1 MVKVFLNDQ
10 SDEYPEYDKKQK
22 KVAIKQEEE
31 NRDYL
36 DIWKINP
43 SFKDVHIKYSI
54 GKTIFVITITLAI
67 ILSMYVMTHLLLFSV
82 GVGIM
87 FCVGFTIV
95 FHDEFYFLRYFF
107 RFLTRGKTML
117 NPFEDFAFWYTKE
130 DLSTLYMSNRK
141 DAVHIVLRIYQIK
154 VIAENVEPAIKQ
166 FVKALSLSNGRIS
179 YSYQIVQKPI
189 TILSTTKPDRDHTL
203 KSLHSR
209 GATIY
214 FSVYTRQKGHLTNRV
229 INKLQYTISQY
240 SNNLKS
246 SIVSNFHHFQAVLLS
261 GSTLMNAVRTF
272 YLKDRTPIFEST
284 IDKKGALH
292 SNNSHMIWKFLAC
305 IGLLLYF
312 DYFFFH
318 LRFHFFYILAINA
331 GFIFIFIVLWWRSLI
346 YQVSKSKLIKADNII
361 VAKPFD
367 GLRFYHIRKCPYSLF
382 MHIDNHLLIGTKM
395 VNLKY
400 VRRRP
405 FCLLGKFIES
415 LNNHKINFS
424 YTLKNRPIS
433 FYEFYENGRRHLR
446 ETPHTVQYKL
456 SPSDYA
462 VFNIQNRD
470 DENRWLRARSGM
482 WYTMLTMGVHSY
494 RFIDASRLT
503 DENLFLEMENEL
515 IVQIDALRGAFNLN
529 FQAYEIEEVRTTPL
543 ISGILF
549 TALKQNLFRLN
560 GTHLDYVM
568 FQGANMH
575 PLANIVNILKK
586 GARTEIAAEFNTPLY
601 LENDIMIGYTI
612 NTEVLEREVPFGFTR
627 EQLNNLLI
635 VNGAPKYRDLL
646 AMKVVLE
653 LLKVSMP
660 SIIFDFSGEWS
671 RLLSSLENT
680 PLQKTILYFR
690 YRSSFI
696 VDPIKSDIPY
706 DKHHSEYLEY
716 IYHAFGLALKKE
728 DRTVEMFRQT
738 IQRNPEMDLSS
749 INMSLKNQSEWERSS
764 ASDHLLTIFA
774 DFAPD
779 ELNFFKKEN
788 VIANDFVS
796 SNKTIIIDLSIF
808 NELKKKLFV
817 TFVILSKLIHYCDH
831 HDDYH
836 PKIVY
841 IPYLDNIFD
850 SFFLDRGKN
859 YDKIDIFLEPL
870 VKKGFGLICSAHQ
883 IKNLHPNALHYF
895 LNYMTLRAT
904 NKSDIA
910 ILRNVMNLQEFE
922 GTGYYSTSRKHAYQ
936 LQYLKNMRDNIA
948 LVRRNDIDQPFPVI
962 IDWKDIQRQPPLPYK
977 KIAEFMES
985 QGYDVKTSEKK
996 ILESAQ
1002 ETLFQIDLGHYYIY
1016 IKEIIKFMDYIQRI
1030 DKVGNLYTQKLK
1042 ESLKEFLYPA
1052 ISPKTQKKEHIK
1064 KIRDGILETL
1074 IRHGYLVEDHPKRA
1088 GGGEALR
1095 TSYSV
1100 GQRYHEALKDYW
1112 NVKGRVDNEFQAEV
1126 LDKESGSLDEVFP
1139 GQKRKFIIVKKDL
1152 KDALVRELTDLN
1164 YDMFKIYRYIEIEDF
1179 SNALKIEHELL
1190 KRYLMSVCRHYY
1202 NAETV
1207 VLTEFNSFLGVLGTS
1222 EGFPFTKQELIN
1234 YIDKHQFIK
1243 VEESDIESLT
1253 KEIYQEIS
1261 EFFVKLQNYI
1271 YGE

>member
-1 MVKVFLNDQ
+1 MVKVFLDDQ
-10 SDEYPEYDKKQK
+10 PDEFPEYDKKKQK
-22 KVAIKQEEE
+22 VLIKKEDEKR
-31 NRDYL
+31 NYL
-36 DIWKINP
+36 DIWKTNP
-43 SFKDVHIKYSI
+43 SFKDVHIKYSL
-54 GKTIFVITITLAI
+54 GKAIFVIAITLAI
-67 ILSMYVMTHLLLFSV
+67 ILTMYFMTYQLIASV
-82 GVGIM
+82 GAGIM
-87 FCVGFTIV
+87 LYVGFITI
-95 FHDEFYFLRYFF
+95 FHDEFYFLQYFF
-107 RFLTRGKTML
+107 TFIVRGKAVL

-130 DLSTLYMSNRK
+130 DLSTLYLSNRK
-141 DAVHIVLRIYQIK
+141 NAVHIALRIYQIK
-154 VIAENVEPAIKQ
+154 VIAENVEPAINQ
-166 FVKALSLSNGRIS
+166 FVKALSFSNGRIS
-179 YSYQIVQKPI
+179 YSYQIVQKPM
-189 TILSTTKPDRDHTL
+189 TVLSAKKPDRTHTI
-203 KSLHSR
+203 KSSHSR

-214 FSVYTRQKGHLTNRV
+214 FSVYTRQNGHLTSHI
-229 INKLQYTISQY
+229 INKLHYTINQY

-246 SIVSNFHHFQAVLLS
+246 NIVSNFHHFQATLLS
-261 GSTLMNAVRTF
+261 GNALMNAVRTF
-272 YLKDRTPIFEST
+272 YLKERTPIYET
-284 IDKKGALH
+284 PLEKKHALH
-292 SNNSHMIWKFLAC
+292 SLNSHMFWKFLVC

-312 DYFFFH
+312 DYVLFLHKLQFY
-318 LRFHFFYILAINA
+318 YILGIN
-331 GFIFIFIVLWWRSLI
+331 GGFLFIFILLWWRSLI
-346 YQVSKSKLIKADNII
+346 FQVSKSRLIKSDNII

-367 GLRFYHIRKCPYSLF
+367 DLMFYRIKKCPYSLF
-382 MHIDNHLLIGTKM
+382 MHVDNRLLIGTKM

-415 LNNHKINFS
+415 LNNHKLNFS

-433 FYEFYENGRRHLR
+433 FYDFYHNSLKHLR
-446 ETPHTVQYKL
+446 ENTHRIQRKLYPRDYVIYK
-456 SPSDYA
+456 
-462 VFNIQNRD
+462 IQNKD
-470 DENRWLRARSGM
+470 DEDRWLRTRSGM

-494 RFIDASRLT
+494 RFVDISQLT
-503 DENLFLEMENEL
+503 DENLFIEMENEL
-515 IVQIDALRGAFNLN
+515 AVQIDVLEGAFNIN
-529 FQAYEIEEVRTTPL
+529 FQAYEIEEMRTTTL

-549 TALKQNLFRLN
+549 SALKQNLFRLN
-560 GTHLDYVM
+560 GTHLNYVM
-568 FQGANMH
+568 FQGANMY
-575 PLANIVNILKK
+575 PLTNIVNILKK
-586 GARTEIAAEFNTPLY
+586 GTRTEIAAEFNTPLY
-601 LENDIMIGYTI
+601 LDNDITIGHTI
-612 NTEVLEREVPFGFTR
+612 NTEVLEREVSFGFTR
-627 EQLNNLLI
+627 EQLKNLLI

-646 AMKVVLE
+646 AMKIVLE
-653 LLKVSMP
+653 LIKVNMP

-671 RLLSSLENT
+671 RLLSYLENT
-680 PLQKTILYFR
+680 PFQKEIIYFR

-716 IYHAFGLALKKE
+716 VYHAFGLALKKD

-749 INMSLKNQSEWERSS
+749 INMSIKNQSEWERSP

-788 VIANDFVS
+788 VLACDFVNS
-796 SNKTIIIDLSIF
+796 KKTIIIDLSVF

-817 TFVILSKLIHYCDH
+817 TFVILSKINHYITYHEDH
-831 HDDYH
+831 H
-836 PKIVY
+836 PKILY
-841 IPYLDNIFD
+841 IPYLDHIFD
-850 SFFLDRGKN
+850 LYYLDRAKN
-859 YDKIDIFLEPL
+859 YDKIDIFLKPL

-883 IKNLHPNALHYF
+883 IKNLHTNALHYF
-895 LNYMTLRAT
+895 LNYMSLRAT

-936 LQYLKNMRDNIA
+936 LEYLKNMRDNIA
-948 LVRRNDIDQPFPVI
+948 LVRRSDIDQPFPVI
-962 IDWKDIQRQPPLPYK
+962 IDWKDIQSQPPLLYD
-977 KIAEFMES
+977 KIVKFMES

-1002 ETLFQIDLGHYYIY
+1002 ETILQIDLGHHYIY

-1042 ESLKEFLYPA
+1042 DYLKEFLYPA
-1052 ISPKTQKKEHIK
+1052 VSQKTQKKEHMK
-1064 KIRDGILETL
+1064 KIRDSILETL
-1074 IRHGYLVEDHPKRA
+1074 MKHGYLVENHPTRA

-1095 TSYSV
+1095 TSFSV
-1100 GQRYHEALKDYW
+1100 GARYQEALKDYW
-1112 NVKGRVDNEFQAEV
+1112 KVKGRVEHEFQVEV
-1126 LDKESGSLDEVFP
+1126 LDKESDIFSS
-1139 GQKRKFIIVKKDL
+1139 GQRRRYIIAEKDL

-1164 YDMFKIYRYIEIEDF
+1164 YDMFKIYRFIEIEDF

-1190 KRYLMSVCRHYY
+1190 KRYLMSVYRHYY

-1234 YIDKHQFIK
+1234 CIDKHQFIK